1 MSFYHAAAPNLSDE
15 VDTFAEAVFKFK
27 QNESRYACPV
37 AYFGVF
43 FHGGGVG

>member
-15 VDTFAEAVFKFK
+15 VDTLLELFL
-27 QNESRYACPV
+27 NSSRMKYPV

-43 FHGGGVG
+43 FHGGVVG